1 MIDQFEG
8 DGYTHMNRGITTG
21 KRIDTADYS
30 DEERQPLRREFSQV
44 EELRKDL
51 FGTSV
56 IGHVS
61 QGDENR
67 EEAKDVEDQ
76 DHALK
81 SRQELS
87 SNTVDGDTK
96 QHDCPK

>member
-1 MIDQFEG
+1 
-8 DGYTHMNRGITTG
+8 MNRGITAG
-21 KRIDTADYS
+21 KRIYTADNS
-30 DEERQPLRREFSQV
+30 DEERQSLRREFSQI
-44 EELRKDL
+44 EELREDL
-51 FGTSV
+51 LGTSV

-87 SNTVDGDTK
+87 SDTVDGDTK
-96 QHDCPK
+96 

>member
-1 MIDQFEG
+1 
-8 DGYTHMNRGITTG
+8 MNRGITTG
-21 KRIDTADYS
+21 KRIDTADNS
-30 DEERQPLRREFSQV
+30 DEERQSLGRELSQI

-51 FGTSV
+51 LRASV

-67 EEAKDVEDQ
+67 KETKDVENQ

-81 SRQELS
+81 SRQEFS
-87 SNTVDGDTK
+87 SDTVDGDTK
-96 QHDCPK
+96 

>member
-1 MIDQFEG
+1 VSIFEQFERG
-8 DGYTHMNRGITTG
+8 GYTHVNRGITAG
-21 KRIDTADYS
+21 KGIDTADNS
-30 DEERQPLRREFSQV
+30 DEERQSLRREFSQV

-51 FGTSV
+51 LGTSV

-67 EEAKDVEDQ
+67 KETKDVEDQ

-81 SRQELS
+81 SRQEFS
-87 SNTVDGDTK
+87 SDTVDGDTE
-96 QHDCPK
+96 

>member
-1 MIDQFEG
+1 MLVHFEG
-8 DGYTHMNRGITTG
+8 DGYTHMNRGNTAG
-21 KRIDTADYS
+21 KRIDTADDS
-30 DEERQPLRREFSQV
+30 DEERQSLRREFSQI

-51 FGTSV
+51 LGTSV

-67 EEAKDVEDQ
+67 EEAKDVKDQ

-87 SNTVDGDTK
+87 SDTVDGDTK
-96 QHDCPK
+96 